1 MDQVWKE
8 DAKESGAERRFQ
20 EMFAAQADEMD
31 KSKREAAMKT
41 ARALAGGQLSHL
53 MKLIFEVWADDVRI
67 SKEERMRQGFMDQ
80 FAEQDKQK
88 KQQME
93 RMVANMFGRSEKQL
107 MPQVVDAW
115 KGVLFDAK
123 MEWCA

>member
-93 RMVANMFGRSEKQL
+93 RMVANIKALLGDKAHIKALLGYSENTARLHLNK
-107 MPQVVDAW
+107 
-115 KGVLFDAK
+115 
-123 MEWCA
+123 